1 MIINVPMIV
10 QKTLVSQLKEIEF
23 RFLRKAV
30 RVKLFPLRFSLKIFW
45 VLGKDSAENHKKS
58 MERET

>member
-1 MIINVPMIV
+1 MIV